1 MSFEP
6 VDYDQRDLMKDLPAR
21 LAGPKIAKRRVL
33 APGALFGMRVNAVD
47 DRRGVRVVDVA
58 SGSPAERA
66 GLKPGDLLTALDG
79 RWTTSVADAY
89 LAAAT
94 LAPGRPIEAKIVRD
108 QSERTLTVTPQDGF

>member
-6 VDYDQRDLMKDLPAR
+6 VDYDQRDLMKDLPCA
-21 LAGPKIAKRRVL
+21 AGGAEDRQTSGTR
-33 APGALFGMRVNAVD
+33 AGALFGMRVKAVD

-58 SGSPAERA
+58 SGSPAEDA